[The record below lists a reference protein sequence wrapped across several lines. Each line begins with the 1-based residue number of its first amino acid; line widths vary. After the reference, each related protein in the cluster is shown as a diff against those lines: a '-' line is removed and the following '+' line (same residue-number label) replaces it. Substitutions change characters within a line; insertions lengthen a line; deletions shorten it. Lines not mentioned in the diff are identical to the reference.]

1 MYVNITEKHS
11 SWAYI
16 ISAQVSSMIKPNTLY
31 TIFIGRYKNIS
42 TIGFKTG
49 NASIIGSQDIHTS
62 TNDIYI

>member
-1 MYVNITEKHS
+1 
-11 SWAYI
+11 
-16 ISAQVSSMIKPNTLY
+16 MIKPNTLY